1 MDFSLNIFK
10 GDKIMKK
17 VLMIYGTRY
26 GSTKEISEKIAEIL
40 REKQFEV
47 ALINISEEAVPSLG
61 EYDGVL
67 IGTGIRIGKWT
78 KKIKKF
84 VKKKLVELN
93 NREFKLGFYISC
105 GTASKKEKVQEATE
119 KFLLKIAEE
128 LGLSLDLYDAFGG
141 TYDLRENSP
150 IGKIVRA
157 ALKASLKE
165 EEGWEIVED
174 KLYDFRDW
182 DQIKSFTEKFASL
195 L

>member
-1 MDFSLNIFK
+1 
-10 GDKIMKK
+10 MKK

-26 GSTKEISEKIAEIL
+26 GSTREISEKIAEIF
-40 REKQFEV
+40 REKQFELKLV
-47 ALINISEEAVPSLG
+47 NISEEDAPSLR

-84 VKKKLVELN
+84 VKKNLDDLN
-93 NREFKLGFYISC
+93 NRDFKLGFYISC

-119 KFLLKIAEE
+119 KFLLKNAEE
-128 LGLSLDLYDAFGG
+128 LGLNLDFYDAFGG

-150 IGKIVRA
+150 IGKIFRV

-182 DQIKSFTEKFASL
+182 DQIESFAEKFASVL
-195 L
+195 

>member
-1 MDFSLNIFK
+1 
-10 GDKIMKK
+10 MKK
-17 VLMIYGTRY
+17 VLIIYGTRY

-40 REKQFEV
+40 GEKQLGLTLV
-47 ALINISEEAVPSLG
+47 NISEGDVPSLR
-61 EYDGVL
+61 EFDGVL

-84 VKKKLVELN
+84 VKKNLDELN
-93 NREFKLGFYISC
+93 NRDFKLGFYISC
-105 GTASKKEKVQEATE
+105 GTASKKEKVQEAIE
-119 KFLLKIAEE
+119 NFLISNAEE

-141 TYDLRENSP
+141 TYDLRESSP

-165 EEGWEIVED
+165 EEGWEIVEN

-182 DQIKSFTEKFASL
+182 DQIKSFAEKFASL
-195 L
+195 I